1 MSKREHHRHD
11 RHDRNMVASSRRL
24 RRWVQRLTPEQV
36 DKAEA
41 LPLRR
46 DMVTVLTYV
55 RDHQLK
61 GTQSTGN
68 FKLKDVRA
76 ITADFVEPPVLDRSI
91 GDRTY
96 RLRTEYD
103 VWPLYFLHA
112 LAELGGLLEGREA
125 RRWRLTRT
133 GNRFLTLFAPVQ
145 IWFMLSCWWEQVNWA
160 IAFPVSGLG
169 EGLPRAFEAITRSH
183 LLSLPVGTRIRYE
196 AFADRLIEE
205 TGMTWT
211 SADPTYHRQSLH
223 AAVRRIVIRIL
234 ADFSVLEPEYE
245 RKPLGKGT
253 TRELVAFEVTPFGHG
268 LLDALM

>member
-1 MSKREHHRHD
+1 MRYREY
-11 RHDRNMVASSRRL
+11 DRNVVASSRRL

-36 DKAEA
+36 DQAEA

-68 FKLKDVRA
+68 FRLKDVRA

-103 VWPLYFLHA
+103 VWSLYFLHV
-112 LAELGGLLEGREA
+112 LAELGGLVEGREE
-125 RRWRLTRT
+125 RRWHLTRM
-133 GNRFLTLFAPVQ
+133 GARFLTLFSPVQ

-169 EGLPRAFEAITRSH
+169 EGLPRGFEAITRSN
-183 LLSLPVGTRIRYE
+183 LLGLPVGRRIRYE

-211 SADPTYHRQSLH
+211 SADPTYHRDSLH
-223 AAVRRIVIRIL
+223 TAIRRIVIRVL
-234 ADFSVLEPEYE
+234 ADFNVLEPEYE
-245 RKPLGKGT
+245 LKPLGKGT
-253 TRELVAFEVTPFGHG
+253 IRELVAFEVTPLGRG
-268 LLDALM
+268 LLGAL